1 MDKNAKAKPAV
12 KPADDVL
19 TDEAIEK
26 AAAIAEASDGADEAD
41 VENAVAIVEA
51 DDAVA
56 ETKAQKAKRLKKER
70 IAKNKKD
77 KADAKAKTKTG
88 GEKTTGDE
96 KPETKEPAAP
106 RMSLETH
113 LASDIITTR
122 LGSDHHSL
130 FDLIVGR
137 WKKPSK
143 ANLLK
148 SQADT
153 LVAID
158 GLDKKSREKAINLFV
173 SANNEKAPSVYTRMA
188 VSMLEAEGEFTQK
201 SLTDFYMTAGYKIGT
216 ARRQA
221 GEMVALFPVVGIVTK
236 EAERGSPCVRQDAS
250 TLYQAITK
258 TPAASG
264 KS

>member
-1 MDKNAKAKPAV
+1 MGKATAKPAA

-19 TDEAIEK
+19 TDEAIEE
-26 AAAIAEASDGADEAD
+26 AATIAEASDNADEAD
-41 VENAVAIVEA
+41 VESAVATAETA
-51 DDAVA
+51 DAVA
-56 ETKAQKAKRLKKER
+56 EVNADIKPETKAQKKKRLAAEK
-70 IAKNKKD
+70 IAVKAAE
-77 KADAKAKTKTG
+77 KADAK
-88 GEKTTGDE
+88 
-96 KPETKEPAAP
+96 PKEPAAP

-113 LASDIITTR
+113 TASDIITTR

-137 WKKPSK
+137 WKNPTA
-143 ANLLK
+143 ANLRK
-148 SQADT
+148 SMADT
-153 LVAID
+153 LAAID
-158 GLDKKSREKAINLFV
+158 KLDKKSREKAINLFV

-188 VSMLEAEGEFTQK
+188 VSMLEKAGEFTQK
-201 SLTDFYMTAGYKIGT
+201 SLTDFYLAAGYKIGT

-236 EAERGSPCVRQDAS
+236 DAERGSPCIRQDAS

>member
-1 MDKNAKAKPAV
+1 MSKNKARAAA

-19 TDEAIEK
+19 TEEAINE
-26 AAAIAEASDGADEAD
+26 AAAIAEASDSADEAD
-41 VENAVAIVEA
+41 VESAVAKAETT
-51 DDAVA
+51 DAVA
-56 ETKAQKAKRLKKER
+56 EANKKAKPETKAAKAKRLKAE
-70 IAKNKKD
+70 KK
-77 KADAKAKTKTG
+77 AKAAAKA
-88 GEKTTGDE
+88 EK
-96 KPETKEPAAP
+96 KEPAAP

-113 LASDIITTR
+113 AASDIITTR

-130 FDLIVGR
+130 FDLVVGR
-137 WKKPSK
+137 WKNPTK

-148 SQADT
+148 SQTDT
-153 LVAID
+153 LKAVD

-188 VSMLEAEGEFTQK
+188 VSLLEAEGQFTQK
-201 SLTDFYMTAGYKIGT
+201 SLTDFYMAAGYKIGT

>member
-1 MDKNAKAKPAV
+1 MSKNAKAKAAA

-26 AAAIAEASDGADEAD
+26 AAAIVEASDGADEAD

-70 IAKNKKD
+70 IAKNKAD
-77 KADAKAKTKTG
+77 KAAAKAAKTGDAKPDA
-88 GEKTTGDE
+88 
-96 KPETKEPAAP
+96 KPEAKEPAAP

-113 LASDIITTR
+113 AASDIITTR

-130 FDLIVGR
+130 FDLVVGR
-137 WKKPSK
+137 WKNPSK

-153 LVAID
+153 LKAID

-173 SANNEKAPSVYTRMA
+173 SVNNEKAPSVYTRMA
-188 VSMLEAEGEFTQK
+188 VSVLEVDGEFTQK
-201 SLTDFYMTAGYKIGT
+201 SLTDSYMKAGYKIGT

-236 EAERGSPCVRQDAS
+236 DAERGSPCVRQDAS